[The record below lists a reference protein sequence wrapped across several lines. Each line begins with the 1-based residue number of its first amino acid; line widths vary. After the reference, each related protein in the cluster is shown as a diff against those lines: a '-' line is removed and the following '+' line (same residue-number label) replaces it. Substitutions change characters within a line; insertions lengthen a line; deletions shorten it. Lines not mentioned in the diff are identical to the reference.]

1 MFRQKIAIR
10 AKWLFALM
18 IISPSYLEAAN
29 ATAPSINDYGSL
41 PALQLMTL
49 SPSGKHIAFRN
60 TKGDSDVVVIY
71 SREMKKMEAAY
82 DISAILPYKLSF
94 LDDQR
99 LVLTGSHY
107 KKLPGYRRAF
117 SLQTAF
123 LLDKNN
129 SKPQQL
135 LTPGDVI
142 YKGQTGSGRIIGIN
156 IEKNEVY
163 MPAYVGKSNSDPTP
177 KYSLLKVDLS
187 SPKGP
192 DIHERGSDHTKDY
205 FMNLEGEVIVE
216 VIYNRLKGQHSVI
229 VHDEE
234 TEKVIF
240 EELTPLPNY
249 KFVALTPTLKSI
261 IAIRKDPQTGHDSYY
276 EMSLQD
282 GTVHQTSFGKA
293 DADIESIIT
302 DLNRVAQGIKYTG
315 FNPSYHMFDSELQSQ
330 IEHIIEQFP
339 QQSVHVEGFNQTLG
353 QVLIYVE
360 GSNFSGD
367 YFLFSKS
374 REVVHLGSSRP
385 NIPASAIHPVTPIHY
400 QSRDGLK
407 IPALLT
413 VPRDKI
419 QTLKDLPAIILP
431 HGGPEAYDPIQFDW
445 IAQAVANQGY
455 LVLQPQYRGSSGF
468 GVDFT
473 YAGYGEWG
481 KKIQDDI
488 TDGVHFLSKQNI
500 IDPQRVCI
508 VGSSY
513 GGYAALVGGAL
524 TPELYQC
531 IVSINGIGNLV
542 KLLNT
547 EEFNHGKDSIN
558 HNYWHNIITKNKL
571 TDEQLENISPVNL
584 SEKFQAP
591 VLLIHGEND
600 EIVRPRQTEEMYKS
614 LKRAKKDVTLVELDN
629 ENHNLM
635 SEAGR
640 QKALQQTIEFINSH
654 IDRD

>member
-1 MFRQKIAIR
+1 MFRQKVTTK
-10 AKWLFALM
+10 AKCLLALM
-18 IISPSYLEAAN
+18 ILSPSYLDAAS
-29 ATAPSINDYGSL
+29 TTGPSISDYGSL

-71 SREMKKMEAAY
+71 SREKKKMEAAY
-82 DISAILPYKLSF
+82 DISAVLPYKLSF
-94 LDDQR
+94 LDEQR
-99 LVLTGSHY
+99 LVLIGSHY

-123 LLDKNN
+123 LLDKHN

-156 IEKNEVY
+156 IEKDEIY

-177 KYSLLKVDLS
+177 KYSLLRVDLS

-192 DIHERGSDHTKDY
+192 KIHEKGSDHTKDY
-205 FMNLEGEVIVE
+205 FINTDGEVIVE
-216 VIYNRLKGQHSVI
+216 IIYNRLKGQHSVI
-229 VHDEE
+229 VHHEE
-234 TEKVIF
+234 TEKAIF
-240 EELTPLPNY
+240 EEQTPLPSY
-249 KFVALTPTLKSI
+249 QFVALTPTLKSI

-282 GTVHQTSFGKA
+282 GKVQKTAYGKA
-293 DADIESIIT
+293 HADIESIIT

-315 FNPSYHMFDSELQSQ
+315 FNPSYHMFDPELQTQ
-330 IEHIIEQFP
+330 IDQIVEQFP
-339 QQSVHVEGFNQTLG
+339 QQSVHLEDFNQNLG

-360 GSNFSGD
+360 GPSYSGD

-374 REVVHLGSSRP
+374 RNPVHLGSTRP
-385 NIPASAIHPVTPIHY
+385 NIAENAIHPVTPIQY
-400 QSRDGLK
+400 QSRDGLN

-419 QTLKDLPAIILP
+419 QTLKNLPAIILP

-445 IAQAVANQGY
+445 IAQAFANQGY

-468 GVDFT
+468 GAGFAK
-473 YAGYGEWG
+473 AGYGEWG

-488 TDGVHFLSKQNI
+488 TDGVQFLSKQSI

-508 VGSSY
+508 VGASY
-513 GGYAALVGGAL
+513 GGYAALAGGAL

-542 KLLNT
+542 KLLDT
-547 EEFNHGKDSIN
+547 EAFKHGKDSIN
-558 HNYWHNIITKNKL
+558 HNYWQNIITNNNL
-571 TDEQLENISPVNL
+571 TEEQLESISPVNL

-600 EIVRPRQTEEMYKS
+600 EVVRSRQSEEMYKS
-614 LKRAKKDVTLVELDN
+614 LKRAQKEVTFIELDN

-640 QKALQQTIEFINSH
+640 QRALQQTIEFINSH
-654 IDRD
+654 IGEN